1 MNFRNLLLGALL
13 LWLTAC
19 SPAEKGTIYWVNSY
33 TVDCVG
39 VGPMKCLLIQK
50 GETMVEGEWQN
61 FFAPIEGFDY
71 EPGFIYKLRVKE
83 EKIENVPADAS
94 SVNYTLIE
102 VLEKNKDARLAL
114 NGTWDAFKING
125 SVIKLTRQRDA
136 GVIPQIEISI
146 EEMTIRG
153 INGCNN
159 LSGKILSIK
168 DNKIELGPIAVTSKM
183 CPDMTI
189 ADSFNNALNAVK
201 EFKVEDGKLKLLAE
215 DGTELLEFNKGIE
228 AKVLLN
234 DIWVAEIIDGTAV
247 QDKEH
252 PPRMEIH
259 TAEMEVMG
267 EDGCNNFTGKINKL
281 TNKELVFAPL
291 ASTKKACL
299 DMAIPDKFNK
309 AMAKVKYY
317 KISGLN
323 LTLLDD
329 EEKVLVVLKKSD

>member
-1 MNFRNLLLGALL
+1 MKNILSGAFII
-13 LWLTAC
+13 WLASC

-50 GETMVEGEWQN
+50 GETMVVGEWQN
-61 FFAPIEGFDY
+61 FYAPIEGFNY
-71 EPGFIYKLRVKE
+71 EPGFIYKLLVKE
-83 EKIENVPADAS
+83 EEMENVPADAS
-94 SVNYTLIE
+94 SVRYTLIE
-102 VLEKNKDARLAL
+102 VLEKNEDTRLAL

-125 SVIKLTRQRDA
+125 SVIKLSRQRDA

-146 EEMTIRG
+146 QEMAIRG

-168 DNKIELGPIAVTSKM
+168 DNQIEFGPIAATNKM

-189 ADSFNNALNAVK
+189 ADSFNEAMDGVK
-201 EFKVEDGKLKLLAE
+201 KFKVEDGKLILLAE

-234 DIWVAEIIDGTAV
+234 DIWVADIIDGTGV
-247 QDKEH
+247 QNKEH
-252 PPRMEIH
+252 APRLEVH
-259 TAEMEVMG
+259 TSEMEAMG
-267 EDGCNNFTGKINKL
+267 EDGCNNFTGKIKQL
-281 TNKELVFAPL
+281 TNEELVFAPL

-299 DMAIPDKFNK
+299 DMTIPDKFNK
-309 AMAKVKYY
+309 AMAQVKYY
-317 KISGLN
+317 KITGLN

-329 EEKVLVVLKKSD
+329 EEKVLMILKKAD